1 MHGIYRGLI
10 TACLVMSSC
19 AHATVDCVQPRPTPP
34 EKQGTQRIM
43 TPAIPYPVIDPQKV
57 ADVFIAAVGRGE
69 LVLFG
74 NPLAANALEPRQV
87 EYVYSLQPADPLPTI
102 RIHAVLTQPFPL
114 PGAPEIRA
122 TGVTGVL
129 DWEGRIIDL
138 FVHCE

>member
-1 MHGIYRGLI
+1 
-10 TACLVMSSC
+10 
-19 AHATVDCVQPRPTPP
+19 
-34 EKQGTQRIM
+34 M

-74 NPLAANALEPRQV
+74 NPLAANALDPRQV
-87 EYVYSLQPADPLPTI
+87 EYVYSLQPADPLPTV
-102 RIHAVLTQPFPL
+102 RVHAFLTQPFPL
-114 PGAPEIRA
+114 PGAPEIHA